1 MAGYADAH
9 LSLESVVSVNARS
22 FLCRYFSNPRA
33 SCLFSIEFERSRLDV
48 VREVKDAGQLGFPD
62 GSRLL
67 LPGFWIACRTFR
79 SVQSLR
85 KADAAKQ
92 VGKAGVTAQLVKN

>member
-9 LSLESVVSVNARS
+9 LSLASVVSVNARS
-22 FLCRYFSNPRA
+22 FLCRYFFNPRA
-33 SCLFSIEFERSRLDV
+33 SCLFSIEFERSRLDI

-67 LPGFWIACRTFR
+67 LPGFWIACRTFM